1 MDGKNSFI
9 LYEPFNGLTAMNTNI
24 PDVTN
29 GNLLIAEPFMGDTN
43 FERSV
48 VLICEHSLAG
58 TFGLVLNQRTDI
70 HLGDVIEEVHAD
82 FPLFV
87 GGPVQQNTLHFIH
100 RRPDLID
107 GSIRVLDDLYWS
119 GDFEQIKRGVNIGT
133 LTERDIRF
141 FVGYSGWGEGQLES
155 ELEQK
160 AWIVSRTDAEFLFDT
175 PADAFWRGVLKRMG
189 GEYKSIAHYPVNP
202 RLN

>member
-1 MDGKNSFI
+1 
-9 LYEPFNGLTAMNTNI
+9 MNARQPTI
-24 PDVTN
+24 TS

-48 VLICEHSLAG
+48 VLVCNHSDEG
-58 TFGLVLNQRTDI
+58 TFGLVLNQLTDI
-70 HLGDVIEEVHAD
+70 QLGDVIEDIRVD
-82 FPLFV
+82 LPLFV

-107 GSIRVLDDLYWS
+107 NSIRLLDGLYWS
-119 GDFEQIKRGVNIGT
+119 GDFGQIQEALNVGT
-133 LTERDIRF
+133 LTGRDARF
-141 FVGYSGWGEGQLES
+141 FIGYSGWTEGQLAD
-155 ELEQK
+155 ELSQK
-160 AWIVSRTDAEFLFDT
+160 AWIVGHTDPDFLFDT

-189 GEYKSIAHYPVNP
+189 GAYKSIAHYPTDP